1 MSLTSYRAAPPRVK
15 TIGKRKARDHPAA
28 AYVAIVTGLEKPAR
42 MRFLP
47 HAPAMSPSGTI
58 MSYIFPMQEKPAL
71 RPSVAVGEAL
81 RGVAR
86 DILTEAR
93 AAIEDPA
100 KSDADAVH
108 DFRRA
113 MKRWR
118 ALLRLVEPFLG
129 EEARRL
135 RDEARDLAHALT
147 GARNAQSALD
157 ALADLEKHGLVLS
170 ARSVAGL
177 RQRIEAIKQTAE
189 TTTLNPDMRLRLG
202 SALDQAAIVV
212 ERWPLHTLTFDDVA
226 DQLTR
231 FYRDARRLIPA
242 HWPDTD
248 AEELHELRKRVVIH
262 RYQIDIIE
270 PLWPRFVK
278 MWSGEAQRLRD
289 RLGKHQDMLM
299 LASLTGPHQ
308 PLARW
313 RSRLATPIAERRAA
327 HVAGAA
333 RIAARIFVEK
343 PNALRRRLNAMWTVG
358 RSGRPFLADSREQP
372 GDGLALRREYLA
384 PAVRRPT

>member
-1 MSLTSYRAAPPRVK
+1 
-15 TIGKRKARDHPAA
+15 
-28 AYVAIVTGLEKPAR
+28 
-42 MRFLP
+42 
-47 HAPAMSPSGTI
+47 

-86 DILTEAR
+86 DILAEAR
-93 AAIEDPA
+93 AAIENPTT
-100 KSDADAVH
+100 KSDAEAVH

-118 ALLRLVEPFLG
+118 ALLRLLEPFLG

-212 ERWPLHTLTFDDVA
+212 ERWPLHTLTFDDIA

-231 FYRDARRLIPA
+231 FYRDARRMIPA

-313 RSRLATPIAERRAA
+313 RSRLATAIAERRAA

-343 PNALRRRLNAMWTVG
+343 PNALRRRLAAMWTVG
-358 RSGRPFLADSREQP
+358 R
-372 GDGLALRREYLA
+372 
-384 PAVRRPT
+384 

>member
-15 TIGKRKARDHPAA
+15 TIENGKRGITPRRL
-28 AYVAIVTGLEKPAR
+28 YVAIVTGLEKPAR
-42 MRFLP
+42 TAFVP
-47 HAPAMSPSGTI
+47 PEGTMSPSGTI

-86 DILTEAR
+86 DILAEAR
-93 AAIEDPA
+93 AAIEDSA

-118 ALLRLVEPFLG
+118 ALLRLVEPFVG
-129 EEARRL
+129 EEARRG
-135 RDEARDLAHALT
+135 RDLAHALT

-157 ALADLEKHGLVLS
+157 ALADLEKHGLTLS
-170 ARSVAGL
+170 ARSIVGL
-177 RQRIEAIKQTAE
+177 RQRIEAIKQAAE
-189 TTTLNPDMRLRLG
+189 TTLNADMRLRLG
-202 SALDQAAIVV
+202 SALDQAAVVV
-212 ERWPLHTLTFDDVA
+212 ERWPLHTLTFDDIA

-231 FYRDARRLIPA
+231 FYRDARRMIPA

-289 RLGKHQDMLM
+289 RLGKHQD
-299 LASLTGPHQ
+299 
-308 PLARW
+308 
-313 RSRLATPIAERRAA
+313 
-327 HVAGAA
+327 
-333 RIAARIFVEK
+333 
-343 PNALRRRLNAMWTVG
+343 
-358 RSGRPFLADSREQP
+358 
-372 GDGLALRREYLA
+372 
-384 PAVRRPT
+384 